1 MATWLRGNHDEGEEP
16 INDWMQRRTDKVAR
30 LIDPKTEYPG
40 RYRNYYWMPQHV
52 GEILGSTLASLGVPM
67 LDTDPGDEA
76 AR

>member
-1 MATWLRGNHDEGEEP
+1 MLSVRLEKGGRMA
-16 INDWMQRRTDKVAR
+16 QAQ
-30 LIDPKTEYPG
+30 YPG